1 MALAPMRTKGTWGTI
16 LVTQS
21 GYRAKYTYKKQTVYR
36 RFQDKLSAQSWLAQ
50 EHALVEAA
58 RQGIQTWTHP
68 TEREQAQAERGA
80 RSITVG
86 DWLDQW
92 GEKFIKETTTGVP
105 TSAGTQRTRHV
116 YLAHLHRAPFID
128 KPLRMLTAADVE
140 RWIADFDAG
149 PIPRKKCFQTL
160 KKALA
165 DDAAQGYIDKSPIEN
180 RPAPALPPSRQAEI
194 PPLTPAELATIAA
207 HMPAG
212 YEVTVWLAACC
223 GLRINEVC
231 ALQADDFDLSH
242 QLLHVRHSLD
252 AATRELKAPKTTASE
267 ATLPIPVELVPML
280 QELVT
285 AHPTGPVFPAPH
297 GGFLRHQSLRLWF
310 KQGQTIRGQARR
322 AFSYVPRDFH
332 HSAHP
337 RRRDCRGDHGA
348 RPPFRCRNFCGT
360 IPKGVAGP

>member
-1 MALAPMRTKGTWGTI
+1 MNKPKPNG
-16 LVTQS
+16 
-21 GYRAKYTYKKQTVYR
+21 
-36 RFQDKLSAQSWLAQ
+36 
-50 EHALVEAA
+50 
-58 RQGIQTWTHP
+58 
-68 TEREQAQAERGA
+68 GA

-92 GEKFIKETTTGVP
+92 GEKFIKETTTGAP

-149 PIPRKKCFQTL
+149 PTPRKKCFQTL

-165 DDAAQGYIDKSPIEN
+165 DAAAQGYIDKSPIEN

-212 YEVTVWLAACC
+212 YEATVWLAACC

-310 KQGQTIRGQARR
+310 NNTRAGQTRIFIRSARLSSQR
-322 AFSYVPRDFH
+322 SP
-332 HSAHP
+332 
-337 RRRDCRGDHGA
+337 
-348 RPPFRCRNFCGT
+348 
-360 IPKGVAGP
+360 